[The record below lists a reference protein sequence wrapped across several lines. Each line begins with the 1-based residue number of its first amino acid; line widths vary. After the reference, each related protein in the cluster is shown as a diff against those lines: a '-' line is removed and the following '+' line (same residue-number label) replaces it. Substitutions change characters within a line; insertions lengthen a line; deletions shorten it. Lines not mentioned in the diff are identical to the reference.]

1 MSRESAVFC
10 EVKQRAVHDFNI
22 NIRTMREGVSVQEEK
37 KKGQNMTDLVQ
48 IDADTAM
55 LLYSKGLTHLPVL
68 KRDGYSSDWTAAQ
81 PLYLDDIIEDLM
93 IFVSDSERNKVL
105 NPPKVD
111 VAKVKEDIAL
121 EFKRNL
127 LSDDEDDYEDDD
139 PDWTEEPAQVETIP
153 DDDEVPE
160 FKCGVSIEEIEAVA
174 EKMADKTD
182 NETDKSTKA
191 LAEEMI
197 AKIQAGDSEPLPWNV
212 RDAIRLH
219 DKDGMSYGN
228 LAKLYGIKNP
238 QTVINR
244 INQFKMK

>member
-1 MSRESAVFC
+1 
-10 EVKQRAVHDFNI
+10 
-22 NIRTMREGVSVQEEK
+22 
-37 KKGQNMTDLVQ
+37 
-48 IDADTAM
+48 
-55 LLYSKGLTHLPVL
+55 
-68 KRDGYSSDWTAAQ
+68 
-81 PLYLDDIIEDLM
+81 M

-111 VAKVKEDIAL
+111 ISKIKEEIAL
-121 EFKRNL
+121 EKRNL

-160 FKCGVSIEEIEAVA
+160 HERIPYEKPEVITVEQVANVA
-174 EKMADKTD
+174 EKTD
-182 NETDKSTKA
+182 TKTDKSTKE

-197 AKIQAGDSEPLPWNV
+197 AKIQAGDSNPLPWNV
-212 RDAIRLH
+212 RDAISLH

-228 LAKLYGIKNP
+228 LAKLYGIKSP

-244 INQFKMK
+244 INQYKMK

>member
-1 MSRESAVFC
+1 M
-10 EVKQRAVHDFNI
+10 K
-22 NIRTMREGVSVQEEK
+22 
-37 KKGQNMTDLVQ
+37 DLVQ

-105 NPPKVD
+105 NPPKVN
-111 VAKVKEDIAL
+111 VAKVKEEIAMTY
-121 EFKRNL
+121 EPSFRI
-127 LSDDEDDYEDDD
+127 DPEDDDEDDD
-139 PDWTEEPAQVETIP
+139 PDWTEEPAQVESIT

-160 FKCGVSIEEIEAVA
+160 RERIPYEPPKVLTVEEVTKVT
-174 EKMADKTD
+174 EKA
-182 NETDKSTKA
+182 DKSTKA

-197 AKIQAGDSEPLPWNV
+197 AKIQTGKAEPLPWNV
-212 RDAIRLH
+212 RDAVRLH
-219 DKDGMSYGN
+219 DKEGMSYSN
-228 LAKLYGIKNP
+228 LATLYGVKSP

-244 INQFKMK
+244 ISQFKMK

>member
-1 MSRESAVFC
+1 MFC
-10 EVKQRAVHDFNI
+10 EVRQRAVHDFNI

-37 KKGQNMTDLVQ
+37 KKGQNMKDLVQ

-105 NPPKVD
+105 NPLKVD
-111 VAKVKEDIAL
+111 ISKIKEEIAL
-121 EFKRNL
+121 ERRNL

-153 DDDEVPE
+153 DDDAVPE
-160 FKCGVSIEEIEAVA
+160 RERIPYEKPEVITVEQVTAKMA
-174 EKMADKTD
+174 EK
-182 NETDKSTKA
+182 TDKPPKWNILRVNKLSNEGWTDKQ
-191 LAEEMI
+191 I
-197 AKIQAGDSEPLPWNV
+197 ADEYGVTEQVVKE
-212 RDAIRLH
+212 RLTH
-219 DKDGMSYGN
+219 Y
-228 LAKLYGIKNP
+228 
-238 QTVINR
+238 R
-244 INQFKMK
+244 MKS

>member
-1 MSRESAVFC
+1 M
-10 EVKQRAVHDFNI
+10 N
-22 NIRTMREGVSVQEEK
+22 N
-37 KKGQNMTDLVQ
+37 DLVQ
-48 IDADTAM
+48 IDIDTALALYVKGYTDIPIM
-55 LLYSKGLTHLPVL
+55 IPGDYYDDDCWAEMKPSYLSVLL
-68 KRDGYSSDWTAAQ
+68 
-81 PLYLDDIIEDLM
+81 EDVV
-93 IFVSDSERNKVL
+93 FFASDSKRAELL

-111 VAKVKEDIAL
+111 VAKVKEEIAL

-153 DDDEVPE
+153 DDDAVPE
-160 FKCGVSIEEIEAVA
+160 HERIPY
-174 EKMADKTD
+174 EKPEVITVEQVTAKT
-182 NETDKSTKA
+182 NTETGKSTKE

-228 LAKLYGIKNP
+228 LAKLYGIKSP

>member
-1 MSRESAVFC
+1 MQDSC
-10 EVKQRAVHDFNI
+10 ERIHTGAQ
-22 NIRTMREGVSVQEEK
+22 MPVQKGEK
-37 KKGQNMTDLVQ
+37 KQVKDLVQ

-111 VAKVKEDIAL
+111 ISKIKEEIAL
-121 EFKRNL
+121 ERRNL

-153 DDDEVPE
+153 DDDAIPEHERIPYEKPEVITVE
-160 FKCGVSIEEIEAVA
+160 QVTA
-174 EKMADKTD
+174 KTST
-182 NETDKSTKA
+182 ETGKSTKE

-228 LAKLYGIKNP
+228 LAKLYGIKSP

-244 INQFKMK
+244 INQYKMK

>member
-1 MSRESAVFC
+1 MSRESAVFRT
-10 EVKQRAVHDFNI
+10 KQSRAVQDFNI

-68 KRDGYSSDWTAAQ
+68 KRDGYSSDWSSMQ

-111 VAKVKEDIAL
+111 ISKIKEEIAL
-121 EFKRNL
+121 EKRNL

-139 PDWTEEPAQVETIP
+139 PDWTEELAQIETIP
-153 DDDEVPE
+153 DDDAVPE
-160 FKCGVSIEEIEAVA
+160 HERIPYEKPEVITVEQVTAKSDTKTDKEKVADIILDIQLGERDPLKWEAREAVKLNDNGVSQR
-174 EKMADKTD
+174 D
-182 NETDKSTKA
+182 
-191 LAEEMI
+191 LAE
-197 AKIQAGDSEPLPWNV
+197 
-212 RDAIRLH
+212 
-219 DKDGMSYGN
+219 
-228 LAKLYGIKNP
+228 LYGISVP
-238 QTVINR
+238 TVNKR
-244 INQFKMK
+244 LKEYRSKS

>member
-1 MSRESAVFC
+1 MHDTYKHIRTWRES
-10 EVKQRAVHDFNI
+10 
-22 NIRTMREGVSVQEEK
+22 VSVQEEK
-37 KKGQNMTDLVQ
+37 KKGQNMKDLVQ

-111 VAKVKEDIAL
+111 VAKVKEEIAL

-127 LSDDEDDYEDDD
+127 LSDDEDDDEDDD
-139 PDWTEEPAQVETIP
+139 PDWVEEPAQVESIP

-160 FKCGVSIEEIEAVA
+160 FKCGVSIEEVEAVA
-174 EKMADKTD
+174 EKMADNTP
-182 NETDKSTKA
+182 EAMKA
-191 LAEEMI
+191 YIDDTIEDIE
-197 AKIQAGDSEPLPWNV
+197 AGRGEPLKWNI
-212 RDAIRLH
+212 RDVIRYREKGGISTTKLG
-219 DKDGMSYGN
+219 KVYGVS
-228 LAKLYGIKNP
+228 P

-244 INQFKMK
+244 INQYKMK

>member
-1 MSRESAVFC
+1 M
-10 EVKQRAVHDFNI
+10 
-22 NIRTMREGVSVQEEK
+22 SVQESE
-37 KKGQNMTDLVQ
+37 KKGQNMKDLVQ

-111 VAKVKEDIAL
+111 VAKVKEEIAL

-160 FKCGVSIEEIEAVA
+160 HERIPYEKPEVITAEQVVKVA
-174 EKMADKTD
+174 EK
-182 NETDKSTKA
+182 TDKPPKWNILRVNKLSNEGWTNKQ
-191 LAEEMI
+191 I
-197 AKIQAGDSEPLPWNV
+197 ADEYGVTEQVVKE
-212 RDAIRLH
+212 RLTH
-219 DKDGMSYGN
+219 Y
-228 LAKLYGIKNP
+228 
-238 QTVINR
+238 R
-244 INQFKMK
+244 MKS

>member
-1 MSRESAVFC
+1 
-10 EVKQRAVHDFNI
+10 
-22 NIRTMREGVSVQEEK
+22 
-37 KKGQNMTDLVQ
+37 MTDLVQ

-81 PLYLDDIIEDLM
+81 PLYLDDIIDDLM

-111 VAKVKEDIAL
+111 ISKIKEEIAL
-121 EFKRNL
+121 EKRNL
-127 LSDDEDDYEDDD
+127 LSDDEDDDEDDD
-139 PDWTEEPAQVETIP
+139 PDWTEEPAQIESIP
-153 DDDEVPE
+153 DDDAVPE
-160 FKCGVSIEEIEAVA
+160 HERIPYEKPEVITVEQVA
-174 EKMADKTD
+174 KMSEK
-182 NETDKSTKA
+182 TDKSTKE

-197 AKIQAGDSEPLPWNV
+197 AKIQAGDSNPLPWNV

-228 LAKLYGIKNP
+228 LAKLYGIKSP

-244 INQFKMK
+244 INQYKMK

>member
-1 MSRESAVFC
+1 M
-10 EVKQRAVHDFNI
+10 K
-22 NIRTMREGVSVQEEK
+22 
-37 KKGQNMTDLVQ
+37 DLVQ

-111 VAKVKEDIAL
+111 VAKVKEEIAMTY
-121 EFKRNL
+121 EPNFRI
-127 LSDDEDDYEDDD
+127 DPEDDDEDDD
-139 PDWTEEPAQVETIP
+139 PDWTEEPAQVESIP
-153 DDDEVPE
+153 DDDAIPEHERIPYEKPEVITVE
-160 FKCGVSIEEIEAVA
+160 QVTKVS
-174 EKMADKTD
+174 EK
-182 NETDKSTKA
+182 TDKSTKE

-212 RDAIRLH
+212 RDAISLH
-219 DKDGMSYGN
+219 DKEGMSYGN
-228 LAKLYGIKNP
+228 LAKLYGIKSP

-244 INQFKMK
+244 INHYKMK

>member
-1 MSRESAVFC
+1 MFRT
-10 EVKQRAVHDFNI
+10 KQSRAVQDFNI

-37 KKGQNMTDLVQ
+37 KKGQNMKDLVQ
-48 IDADTAM
+48 VDIDTA
-55 LLYSKGLTHLPVL
+55 LALYLKGYTHIPVL
-68 KRDGYSSDWTAAQ
+68 QRDGCSSDWSSMQ
-81 PLYLDDIIEDLM
+81 PLFLDDVLNNLM
-93 IFVSDSERNKVL
+93 AFASDSKRAELL

-111 VAKVKEDIAL
+111 VAKVKEEIAL

-153 DDDEVPE
+153 DDDAVPE
-160 FKCGVSIEEIEAVA
+160 HERIPYEKPEVITVEQVTKVS
-174 EKMADKTD
+174 EKTG
-182 NETDKSTKA
+182 KSTKE

-228 LAKLYGIKNP
+228 LAKLYGIKSP

-244 INQFKMK
+244 INQYKMK

>member
-1 MSRESAVFC
+1 M
-10 EVKQRAVHDFNI
+10 N
-22 NIRTMREGVSVQEEK
+22 N
-37 KKGQNMTDLVQ
+37 DLVQ

-105 NPPKVD
+105 NSPKVD
-111 VAKVKEDIAL
+111 VAKVKEEIYL
-121 EFKRNL
+121 ERRNL

-139 PDWTEEPAQVETIP
+139 PDWVEEPAQVESIP

-160 FKCGVSIEEIEAVA
+160 HERIPY
-174 EKMADKTD
+174 EKPEVITVEQVTAKT
-182 NETDKSTKA
+182 NTETGKSTKE

-228 LAKLYGIKNP
+228 LAKLYGIKSP